1 MIEASVIEWLDFRE
15 SIPIL
20 DAYSNKRKLF
30 FFNFFKSLLKNRN
43 FSLKINL
50 IFFLLYFLQIWIL
63 SIFFVSY
70 KEENTIGKSS
80 YLKNI
85 IIFFDLITQEN
96 YVKIF
101 ITVFLIILID
111 FILMIFVL
119 FLNKNRNLLILIF
132 IINLLNS
139 IIFYFL
145 IGLAILTSL
154 TSFFQ
159 NQINND
165 LYYSILFKIL
175 SIIMLLLY
183 IFISFIYS
191 FYCNNIETL
200 KSDYNHSI
208 NRIALFSTKLPQ
220 VCVFLYPSK
229 YLFYNVFPPY
239 SL

>member
-139 IIFYFL
+139 IIF
-145 IGLAILTSL
+145 
-154 TSFFQ
+154 
-159 NQINND
+159 
-165 LYYSILFKIL
+165 
-175 SIIMLLLY
+175 
-183 IFISFIYS
+183 
-191 FYCNNIETL
+191 
-200 KSDYNHSI
+200 
-208 NRIALFSTKLPQ
+208 
-220 VCVFLYPSK
+220 
-229 YLFYNVFPPY
+229 
-239 SL
+239 